1 MRPVEGYPSVVLTQ
15 SREEVLAAA
24 MECDS
29 HVLLV
34 FEPDRRTLL
43 GAVKTATIVR
53 HRGDWDLA
61 RLTEGLPYFQRR
73 EVLGQVLQR
82 LRRAGAHAGVVIGRT
97 GQPEGIIDSRSIVDA
112 VLGKGGQSCPTRNG
126 RLGWRDGRSMF
137 ARSGR
142 DVG

>member
-15 SREEVLAAA
+15 SRVEVLAAA
-24 MECDS
+24 MQCDS

-43 GAVKTATIVR
+43 GAVKTATVVR

-112 VLGKGGQSCPTRNG
+112 VLGMGGQSCPTRSG
-126 RLGWRDGRSMF
+126 QLGWRDGRSFF